1 MEIVRRERKMGVI
14 LTYFNIFLNTGV
26 MLAYTPFVLRYLSQE
41 EYGLYALAMSILT
54 YIALL
59 DFGFGNAIVVFTS
72 KYLVKKEQKKQVQLY
87 STVLSCYF
95 VISLISI
102 FLMIIFYCNIELFFL
117 KSMSISEIEIFK
129 TMIIIIAINIALA
142 VPGNMFRSILSAYE
156 RFIFIN
162 IVNIVRT
169 VSIPLL
175 IIVSI
180 IFDQSVITMIAIVTI
195 VNITS
200 ILILMIY
207 YFLNVKVEI
216 RLFNFE
222 FDVFVKAFKF
232 SIFVFIAT
240 IVDQVNWN
248 FGQLIIG
255 SYLGTKEI
263 AVYSIAI
270 LFSTTFM
277 MLSSA
282 VSRVLLPK
290 ISKMVT
296 AGASND
302 ELTAEMIKIGRLQAY
317 IIFLVLFGFAV
328 FGDTFINF
336 WAGNE
341 YNDSYKL
348 TLIIMVPLSIP
359 LIQNLGLTILK
370 AKNKFHF
377 RAIAAFLMSILTIIL
392 SMILIDEYGYWGV
405 AISISI
411 AFTILNGI
419 IMNVYYWY
427 IGIDILSFWK
437 QIMKVFLPM
446 LCVFAVSYSAKESV
460 EIDNLLELVIG
471 GFIFV
476 VLTFT
481 ASFICSMNN
490 YEKELIKRN
499 V

>member
-1 MEIVRRERKMGVI
+1 MGVI
-14 LTYFNIFLNTGV
+14 LTYFNIFLNTSV
-26 MLAYTPFVLRYLSQE
+26 MLAYTPFVLRYLGQG
-41 EYGLYALAMSILT
+41 EYGLYSLAMSILT

-72 KYLVKKEQKKQVQLY
+72 KYLVKNEKEKQVKLY

-95 VISLISI
+95 VISLISV
-102 FLMIIFYCNIELFFL
+102 FLMVLFYYNIELFFAM
-117 KSMSISEIEIFK
+117 SMTVSEIEVFK
-129 TMIIIIAINIALA
+129 QMVIIIAINIALS

-156 RFIFIN
+156 KFIFLN
-162 IVNIVRT
+162 SVNIART
-169 VSIPLL
+169 LSIPLL
-175 IIVSI
+175 IALSI
-180 IFDQSVITMIAIVTI
+180 YFGHSVITMITIVTI
-195 VNITS
+195 VNLTS
-200 ILILMIY
+200 IFILSIY
-207 YFLNVKVEI
+207 YFLNIKVQI
-216 RLFNFE
+216 KLFNF
-222 FDVFVKAFKF
+222 DLNVFFKAFKF

-270 LFSTTFM
+270 LFSTTFI

-296 AGASND
+296 AGASNA
-302 ELTAEMIKIGRLQAY
+302 ELTDEMIKIGRLQAY
-317 IIFLVLFGFAV
+317 IIFLVLFGFAI
-328 FGDTFINF
+328 FGDVFINF
-336 WAGNE
+336 WAGKD
-341 YNDSYKL
+341 YSDSYKL

-370 AKNKFHF
+370 ARNKFHF
-377 RAIAAFLMSILTIIL
+377 RAIAALIMSILTIIL
-392 SMILIDEYGYWGV
+392 SLMLTDKYGYWGV

-411 AFTILNGI
+411 TFTILNGI

-437 QIMKVFLPM
+437 QIWKVFFPM
-446 LCVFAVSYSAKESV
+446 LCIFTIFYGIVEIV
-460 EIDNLLELVIG
+460 EIDNLLELVLG
-471 GFIFV
+471 GLIFV
-476 VLTFT
+476 ALI
-481 ASFICSMNN
+481 FISSYLFSMNN
-490 YEKELIKRN
+490 YERGIIKRLT
-499 V
+499 